1 MSFCANDCSFL
12 LCRYRH
18 QSKQNHKTQNLRV
31 FLHYSGG
38 RNDSSSNFTFNA
50 CSSREQLRCD
60 TKMWLSSSAAL
71 CLSRFF
77 PVSTPTFRI
86 ISPLSAL
93 HFYLF
98 EGGLICNSLGH
109 HLSFH
114 LFQCSAWLV
123 IDDKM
128 ELKDRPAGKM
138 KTITLFAI
146 NKRWAVYSKVEI
158 QYCFCVGWNKGV

>member
-1 MSFCANDCSFL
+1 MSFCANDCSLL
-12 LCRYRH
+12 LCRCRH
-18 QSKQNHKTQNLRV
+18 QSKQNHKTWEFFYIIPGEEMTQVRISCLILALQENSLDVTRKCDYHYPPHFACLV
-31 FLHYSGG
+31 FL
-38 RNDSSSNFTFNA
+38 
-50 CSSREQLRCD
+50 
-60 TKMWLSSSAAL
+60 
-71 CLSRFF
+71 

-86 ISPLSAL
+86 ISSLSAL

-128 ELKDRPAGKM
+128 ELKDRPAGEM

-146 NKRWAVYSKVEI
+146 NKRWAVYSKNEI
-158 QYCFCVGWNKGV
+158 QYCCCVGWKKGV